1 MSHVQLTVSA
11 DQSSGPSGPR
21 IVVTLALAG
30 LLSGMALAG
39 VYHITKPVIEANE
52 ARALRRAIFK
62 VVPGSFAVQK
72 LVLRDEQLM
81 SIAEDEVTNEPA
93 IYTAYDA
100 EGRFLAYAIEGAG
113 PGFQD
118 TIRLLYG
125 YDPARE
131 QVVGL
136 HILESRETPGL
147 GDRIY
152 KDAAF
157 QENFKALAVHPRIM
171 LVKDD
176 RSSNNDVD
184 AITGATISSR
194 AVVNILNS
202 SNAQWLGRLP
212 PPGQAPMR
220 LPPGARARDV
230 GKGH

>member
-52 ARALRRAIFK
+52 ARALRGAVFK
-62 VVPGSFAVQK
+62 VVPGAFAVQRY
-72 LVLRDEQLM
+72 VLRDNRLAPV
-81 SIAEDEVTNEPA
+81 AEDELTSEPA
-93 IYTAYDA
+93 IYAAYDE

-125 YDPARE
+125 YDPS
-131 QVVGL
+131 QKQIVGL

-157 QENFKALAVHPRIM
+157 GENFKALAVHPKIV

-176 RSSNNDVD
+176 RSSNNEVD

-202 SNAQWLGRLP
+202 SNGQWLGRLP
-212 PPGQAPMR
+212 PPGQAPPR
-220 LPPGARARDV
+220 QPPGPRAEDV
-230 GKGH
+230 TEGH